1 MSINLSLRDGIPFI
15 TAEFIND
22 NNKISTK
29 NILIDTGAGSSIL
42 SSDIAIEV
50 GLTPGPNDVINR
62 VRGVGG
68 YEFVYQKSI
77 EKIKIG
83 DTEVCNFTIEVGD
96 MDYGFDIDGILGT
109 DFLRASRAI
118 IDMDKLMIRFK
129 NDVSE
134 DVK

>member
-22 NNKISTK
+22 NNKIFTK

-42 SSDIAIEV
+42 SSDIAIEI

-77 EKIKIG
+77 DSIRIG

-109 DFLRASRAI
+109 DFLRASRAV

-129 NDVSE
+129 NDASE